1 MLVQENLKLFSPGHV
16 SWNQS
21 KQAFFPFEDLRTAI
35 TTRLR
40 TQWDIHLEP
49 SNLEFRYCD
58 LEGDAFQV
66 PNDWTVMQLLEEYR
80 PDWRLRQYNY
90 IESTL
95 LVPGTSQ
102 PFVLRLRCHKVSPG
116 VILPGFALR
125 LNRKMNDRSFFSFDL
140 RDFITTADFLG
151 LHLSIH
157 GLPIYSSCTSLP
169 VCYYYSFA
177 WHAFVTSAFGF
188 FALSLFL
195 RPFHPWSINVTQL
208 WLAWVGLRIRTVD
221 PLPQSLPQSQAAR
234 LLNYVIRLPRS
245 YDLDNFGTSGSQY
258 YTQRPR
264 NHVPERY
271 ILSPCT
277 SWCTFPYRAK
287 SYLQFLPAPSL
298 LITSGP
304 PDPLQDHYALQQYQ
318 GVIHWRNSHLG
329 ALQMSWSWTLLL
341 RSFWQ
346 LGVVPTHCGLL
357 APPLWD
363 SSSTWAPSFSQCPH
377 WDDFSCRGTPPN
389 YQDPGVSQTTFR
401 HLDGSYG
408 IWRNQRHME
417 NCWRHELP
425 RRDPNTSTRSELPFW
440 VKWPQL
446 CTLASCRFICFD
458 WLCQPRPRRS
468 SKIKPRYMRGV
479 CVCNIWTE
487 CKASF
492 LILLRLQGS
501 GAGLQS
507 ST

>member
-1 MLVQENLKLFSPGHV
+1 MEHKRDATVAGLG
-16 SWNQS
+16 W
-21 KQAFFPFEDLRTAI
+21 
-35 TTRLR
+35 
-40 TQWDIHLEP
+40 P
-49 SNLEFRYCD
+49 SNPNRGSASTESAPESGGQASELCHPVAPAPTTSTTSAP
-58 LEGDAFQV
+58 LKANTT
-66 PNDWTVMQLLEEYR
+66 PNDL
-80 PDWRLRQYNY
+80 
-90 IESTL
+90 
-95 LVPGTSQ
+95 GT
-102 PFVLRLRCHKVSPG
+102 
-116 VILPGFALR
+116 
-125 LNRKMNDRSFFSFDL
+125 
-140 RDFITTADFLG
+140 
-151 LHLSIH
+151 
-157 GLPIYSSCTSLP
+157 TSLNDT
-169 VCYYYSFA
+169 YSA
-177 WHAFVTSAFGF
+177 P
-188 FALSLFL
+188 ALPDVPFL
-195 RPFHPWSINVTQL
+195 
-208 WLAWVGLRIRTVD
+208 
-221 PLPQSLPQSQAAR
+221 
-234 LLNYVIRLPRS
+234 
-245 YDLDNFGTSGSQY
+245 
-258 YTQRPR
+258 
-264 NHVPERY
+264 
-271 ILSPCT
+271 
-277 SWCTFPYRAK
+277 PYRAK

-363 SSSTWAPSFSQCPH
+363 SSSTWAPSFSQCSH

-479 CVCNIWTE
+479 CVCVTSE
-487 CKASF
+487 
-492 LILLRLQGS
+492 QM
-501 GAGLQS
+501 
-507 ST
+507 